1 MAEINT
7 GGGGHKKGGKKRSKK
22 ASTRIDLTP
31 MVDLGFLLITF
42 FMLATTL
49 IKPQTMEINLPR
61 NDKID
66 KKDETK
72 VKASK
77 TITIILAKNNK
88 IFWFAGDGK
97 TDPVTKGPT
106 IVNTSDF
113 SKTGI
118 RSVLLTR
125 NAPIVAQI
133 HELKKEKEKIR
144 MSDEEYKKLAI
155 KIRSGDA
162 AAIVMIVATDEA
174 KYDNLVNILD
184 EMQICNVSK
193 YSIMDFMPLH
203 ASLIK
208 PYEK

>member
-22 ASTRIDLTP
+22 ASTRVDLTP

-61 NDKID
+61 NDKIA

-72 VKASK
+72 VKMSK
-77 TITIILAKNNK
+77 AITIILGKNNK
-88 IFWFAGDGK
+88 VFYYFGE
-97 TDPVTKGPT
+97 TDPKTHLDPT
-106 IVNTSDF
+106 VVMTDF

-118 RSVLLTR
+118 RSMLLDR
-125 NAPIVAQI
+125 NKDIMAKIK
-133 HELKKEKEKIR
+133 ELRKIKQKTQ
-144 MSDEEYKKLAI
+144 MSDEEFRKEAST
-155 KIRSGDA
+155 IRADKDA
-162 AAIVMIVATDEA
+162 PVVMITATDEA

-193 YSIMDFMPLH
+193 YAIVDLSTHHKD
-203 ASLIK
+203 LIK
-208 PYEK
+208 PYDK

>member
-7 GGGGHKKGGKKRSKK
+7 GGGGGHKGGKVRSKK
-22 ASTRIDLTP
+22 ASTRVDLTP

-61 NDKID
+61 NDKIE
-66 KKDETK
+66 KKDQTL

-77 TITIILAKNNK
+77 SITIILAKNNK
-88 IFWFAGDGK
+88 IFYFFGDGK
-97 TDPVTKGPT
+97 TDPVTKGPVQVQT
-106 IVNTSDF
+106 ADF

-118 RSVLLTR
+118 RQMLLDR
-125 NAPIVAQI
+125 NAPIVALI
-133 HELKKEKEKIR
+133 KELRKEKERIR
-144 MSDEEYKKLAI
+144 MSDEEYRKKAAQV
-155 KIRSGDA
+155 RSGDA
-162 AAIVMIVATDEA
+162 AAIVMITATDEA

-193 YSIMDFMPLH
+193 YAIVDLSTLH
-203 ASLIK
+203 KDLIK
-208 PYEK
+208 DLDK

>member
-7 GGGGHKKGGKKRSKK
+7 GGGGHKKSGKKRSKK

-125 NAPIVAQI
+125 NAPIVSQI

-155 KIRSGDA
+155 KIRAGDA

-193 YSIMDFMPLH
+193 YSIMDFTPLH

-208 PYEK
+208 PYDK

>member
-22 ASTRIDLTP
+22 ASTRVDLTP

-72 VKASK
+72 VKMSK
-77 TITIILAKNNK
+77 AITIILGKNNK
-88 IFWFAGDGK
+88 VFYYFGE
-97 TDPVTKGPT
+97 TDPKTHVEPTVVTT
-106 IVNTSDF
+106 NF
-113 SKTGI
+113 SKDGI
-118 RSVLLTR
+118 RLMLLDR
-125 NAPIVAQI
+125 NKDIVAKVK
-133 HELKKEKEKIR
+133 ELKKIKQKTQ
-144 MSDEEYKKLAI
+144 MSDEEFRKEASVL
-155 KIRSGDA
+155 RSDKDA
-162 AAIVMIVATDEA
+162 PVVMITATDEA

-193 YSIMDFMPLH
+193 YAIVDLSSHHKD
-203 ASLIK
+203 LIK
-208 PYEK
+208 PYDK

>member
-7 GGGGHKKGGKKRSKK
+7 GGGGHKKSGKKRSKK

-66 KKDETK
+66 KKDQTL

-77 TITIILAKNNK
+77 SITIILAKNNR
-88 IFWFAGDGK
+88 IFYFFGDGVV
-97 TDPVTKGPT
+97 DPVTKKPPVQVIPT
-106 IVNTSDF
+106 DF

-118 RSVLLTR
+118 RKMLLDR
-125 NAPIVAQI
+125 NAPIVAEI
-133 HELKKEKEKIR
+133 KDLKKEKDKIR
-144 MSDEEYKKLAI
+144 MSDEEFRKRA
-155 KIRSGDA
+155 
-162 AAIVMIVATDEA
+162 
-174 KYDNLVNILD
+174 
-184 EMQICNVSK
+184 
-193 YSIMDFMPLH
+193 
-203 ASLIK
+203 
-208 PYEK
+208 

>member
-22 ASTRIDLTP
+22 ASTRVDLTP

-49 IKPQTMEINLPR
+49 IKPQTMEITLPR

-72 VKASK
+72 VKMSK
-77 TITIILAKNNK
+77 AITIILGKNNK
-88 IFWFAGDGK
+88 VFYYFGE
-97 TDPVTKGPT
+97 TDPKTHIDPTVVTT
-106 IVNTSDF
+106 DF

-118 RSVLLTR
+118 RSMLLDR
-125 NAPIVAQI
+125 NKDIMAKIK
-133 HELKKEKEKIR
+133 ELRKIKQKTQ
-144 MSDEEYKKLAI
+144 MSDEEFRKEASQ
-155 KIRSGDA
+155 IRSDKDA
-162 AAIVMIVATDEA
+162 PVVMIAATDEA

-184 EMQICNVSK
+184 EMQICNISK
-193 YSIMDFMPLH
+193 YAIVDLSSHHKD
-203 ASLIK
+203 LIK
-208 PYEK
+208 PYDK

>member
-7 GGGGHKKGGKKRSKK
+7 GGGGGHKGGKKRSKK
-22 ASTRIDLTP
+22 ASTRVDLTP

-66 KKDETK
+66 KKDQTL
-72 VKASK
+72 VKMSK
-77 TITIILAKNNK
+77 AITIILGKNNK
-88 IFWFAGDGK
+88 VFYFFGD
-97 TDPVTKGPT
+97 TDPKTHQDPKVEVT
-106 IVNTSDF
+106 DF

-118 RSVLLTR
+118 RKMLLDKNKDVVEKIKELRKLKDKTR
-125 NAPIVAQI
+125 MTD
-133 HELKKEKEKIR
+133 EEFKKEA
-144 MSDEEYKKLAI
+144 SPI
-155 KIRSGDA
+155 KADKDA
-162 AAIVMIVATDEA
+162 PVVMIAATDEA

-193 YSIMDFMPLH
+193 YAIIDLSQHHKD
-203 ASLIK
+203 LIK
-208 PYEK
+208 PVDK